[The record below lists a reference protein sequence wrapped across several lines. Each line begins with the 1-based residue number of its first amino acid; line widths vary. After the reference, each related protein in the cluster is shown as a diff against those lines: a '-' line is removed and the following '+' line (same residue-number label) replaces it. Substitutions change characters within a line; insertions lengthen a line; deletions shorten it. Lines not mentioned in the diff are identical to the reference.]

1 MDFWKLW
8 GTVLVALL
16 ALDAVWLTVR
26 KDYHMS
32 FFYAVQKSPLT
43 VRWIPAAIVYVLLA
57 TAITWT
63 LKDARTLKAATT
75 LGAAV
80 GFVMY
85 GFYDATNYATLERWT
100 AEMAIVDTLWGTV
113 AGAGAAAAAFQFL
126 K

>member
-1 MDFWKLW
+1 MEWKTF
-8 GTVLVALL
+8 GVVLVALL
-16 ALDAVWLTVR
+16 VLDAVWLTVR

-43 VRWIPAAIVYVLLA
+43 VRWIPAAVVYILLA
-57 TAITWT
+57 IAIAWA
-63 LKDARTLKAATT
+63 LKDARTLKSAAAV
-75 LGAAV
+75 GAAV
-80 GFVMY
+80 GAVMY

-100 AEMAIVDTLWGTV
+100 AEMAITDTLWGTV